1 MKNLALSGIY
11 DVTSDYKGFTQKPYS
26 DNNRFKGYRVH
37 LYINEQGKYGFVER
51 GKDCQNTY
59 EGFELQL
66 RFTFEHAVDCLL
78 DQNNPRNY
86 TCYKF
91 PNEYI
96 QGYYMGLGDGLLK
109 FQPNQ
114 VISKDDRIKEIKDFN
129 SKILQSELKIQ
140 RLKESL
146 NTAKKALTE
155 SKELLRDM
163 NRECDGLSQPEET
176 LYNIISQSLTAIGD
190 EKVTSC
196 SKKHFEGNRNE

>member
-1 MKNLALSGIY
+1 MKNLALSEIY
-11 DVTSDYKGFTQKPYS
+11 DITGDYKGFKQKPYS

-59 EGFELQL
+59 KGFELQL
-66 RFTFEHAVDCLL
+66 RFAFEHAIDCML
-78 DQNNPRNY
+78 DLNNPRNY

-96 QGYYMGLGDGLLK
+96 QGYYMGLGDGIMKL
-109 FQPNQ
+109 QPTQ
-114 VISKDDRIKEIKDFN
+114 VINNDDRIDELKDFN
-129 SKILQSELKIQ
+129 SKILQAELKIQ
-140 RLKESL
+140 NLQESL

-163 NRECDGLSQPEET
+163 NRECDGLNEPEET
-176 LYNIISQSLTAIGD
+176 LYNIISQSLMAIED

-196 SKKHFEGNRNE
+196 HKHFERNHN